1 MKYFDAHIHLTDD
14 HFSDYTG
21 HILSSLRSLNIKACS
36 VTVDLTTSKKS
47 LIIFN
52 NQQDVITQFIG
63 IHPEFAL
70 KENIEEF
77 KEFFISNLKYIDGIG
92 EIGLDP
98 TYINQN

>member
-47 LIIFN
+47 LILFN
-52 NQQDVITQFIG
+52 NQQDVILNSLEFILNLR
-63 IHPEFAL
+63 L
-70 KENIEEF
+70 KRI
-77 KEFFISNLKYIDGIG
+77 
-92 EIGLDP
+92 
-98 TYINQN
+98 